1 MKEIPRMDHAEV
13 LEKVIAIISDQI
25 AVGVDDIDESTAL
38 EDDLDVDSLDLLQI
52 VTAIEDEFNITV
64 EDEAFE
70 TVRTVGDAVAYIEE
84 LV

>member
-1 MKEIPRMDHAEV
+1 MDHAEV